1 MPGNHAPGIPL
12 PQVARLR
19 LLLGLL
25 LVLVPVLARADAA
38 PPQPPC
44 GTPPQPAYAASDQ
57 PPATA
62 VWTEG
67 GLRKIG
73 WRPPA
78 CLNWEADRTR
88 LVIAVAGDFRIS
100 GSLDDLLGR
109 LGAFSG
115 YKSIRYWSATQQHW
129 HELVSDAG
137 RIEGPDGRNIRPDLT
152 AAAFVTGRTFHYF
165 EVNRTGRTVYRL
177 TVLERTPDRVVLA
190 TENVTPIRIAMLTVF
205 EPGALQS
212 VTFLDRRGPG
222 LWSHYQVIRAG
233 AGASAI
239 ALGRESSYVN
249 RLAALYRYVAGIPT
263 DREPPASP

>member
-12 PQVARLR
+12 PQVARLQ

-25 LVLVPVLARADAA
+25 LVPVLARAEAA
-38 PPQPPC
+38 PPHPPC
-44 GTPPQPAYAASDQ
+44 GAPPQPAYAASDR

-62 VWTEG
+62 VWTEA
-67 GLRKIG
+67 GLRQIG

-78 CLNWEADRTR
+78 CLNWAAGHSR
-88 LVIAVAGDFRIS
+88 LVAALAGDFRTS

-137 RIEGPDGRNIRPDLT
+137 RIEGPDGRSIRPDLT
-152 AAAFVTGRTFHYF
+152 AADFAPGRTFHYF
-165 EVNRTGRTVYRL
+165 EVNRSGRTVYRL
-177 TVLERTPDRVVLA
+177 TVLERTPERVVLA
-190 TENVTPIRIAMLTVF
+190 TENVTPIRIAILTAF
-205 EPGALQS
+205 DPGALQS
-212 VTFLDRRGPG
+212 VMFLDKRGPG
-222 LWSHYQVIRAG
+222 LWSYYQMIRAG

-239 ALGRESSYVN
+239 ALGRDASYVN
-249 RLAALYRYVAGIPT
+249 RLAALYRYVAGMPT
-263 DREPPASP
+263 DREPPAAP